1 MGVMQA
7 VLDRFRDGF
16 FAAFEAERRSQDD
29 VPAEEA
35 YRIPMVSLS
44 DLKISPAK
52 AAELRSKLK
61 EIVDDLNDEQA
72 EDPDGVSVSLLIGCY
87 VPADGAPADR

>member
-1 MGVMQA
+1 MQA

-16 FAAFEAERRSQDD
+16 FAAFEAERRSEDD

-35 YRIPMVSLS
+35 YRIPMLSLS

-52 AAELRSKLK
+52 ALELRSKLK
-61 EIVDDLNDEQA
+61 EIVGDLVDEQA
-72 EDPDGVSVSLLIGCY
+72 EDPDGVPVSLLIGCY
-87 VPADGAPADR
+87 VPPESAPADR